1 MNKLVSKIINVVLA
15 ITSIVCFLA
24 LDFYGFGSNKNF
36 TGADV
41 MEMIEDG
48 EEIWPVL
55 FLIIPVIHIIIRLAT
70 QKLAGG
76 ILSGC
81 LMLIP
86 VITALAQVDVDYLQV
101 GFYVYAVISILM
113 ILTPLLDLAG
123 TPDSQAPAEKSN
135 QTHTMSDS
143 QLQEIVDKP
152 EMYNATLVS
161 QCKEELDIR
170 ANAQNMM
177 PEVETYS
184 NEKIDEILNNKGTYS
199 AVIVFCCKTVKA
211 ERIRKEA
218 EEQRKEQERI
228 AKEKD
233 EKRKAFWAK
242 WRWVIIGAIAAVIA
256 VACFIYFTSYT
267 HYYNSG
273 VKSFYENDNAEKAI
287 KKLSKIENPDYEN
300 YLDAK
305 YVLFDIYTEEGDTT
319 NATQAMNDI
328 YAAVKDREIAE
339 LNALYNPHVSRDAYE
354 ACAYALMSGTEGI
367 EKDYVTALNLFTVI
381 NDPISCGVCYYH
393 MGDYIEAFQTL
404 EEYDNWR
411 ASVYKGLMYADGNG
425 CSKDTHKAYKCFSQ
439 VAIED
444 FIAENIEKIQSD
456 WFHLDGDMWN
466 MDIIKEYLKYKGDL
480 SLIHG
485 HLEFRASTYGKGFED
500 AKECFSL
507 ATRMFPNDA
516 GFTRRNEFMTKLAE
530 KPTNRMERTGN
541 YYWTYFGEYIKDY
554 SYNNGIR
561 PYGYGIYEE
570 ESKGWDKNRQKL
582 AIGKF
587 GKDGKNFTWSDE
599 SLFIFYDKDDSCYY
613 VGYWKK
619 GKFQFMSHY

>member
-1 MNKLVSKIINVVLA
+1 MNKLVSKIINVVFA

-24 LDFYGFGSNKNF
+24 LDFYGFSSNKSF
-36 TGADV
+36 TGADI

-55 FLIIPVIHIIIRLAT
+55 FIIIPVIHIIVRLVT
-70 QKLAGG
+70 QKLVGG

-81 LMLIP
+81 LMFIP

-101 GFYVYAVISILM
+101 GFYVYTVISLLM
-113 ILTPLLDLAG
+113 IFTPLLDLAS

-184 NEKIDEILNNKGTYS
+184 NEKIDEILKNKGTYS

-211 ERIRKEA
+211 ERIKKEA

-242 WRWVIIGAIAAVIA
+242 WHWVIIGAITAVIA
-256 VACFIYFTSYT
+256 VACFIYFTSNT

-287 KKLSKIENPDYEN
+287 KKLSNIENPNYKN

-305 YVLFDIYTEEGDTT
+305 YVLFDIYMTEGDTT
-319 NATQAMNDI
+319 NATQAM
-328 YAAVKDREIAE
+328 
-339 LNALYNPHVSRDAYE
+339 
-354 ACAYALMSGTEGI
+354 
-367 EKDYVTALNLFTVI
+367 
-381 NDPISCGVCYYH
+381 
-393 MGDYIEAFQTL
+393 
-404 EEYDNWR
+404 
-411 ASVYKGLMYADGNG
+411 
-425 CSKDTHKAYKCFSQ
+425 
-439 VAIED
+439 
-444 FIAENIEKIQSD
+444 
-456 WFHLDGDMWN
+456 
-466 MDIIKEYLKYKGDL
+466 
-480 SLIHG
+480 
-485 HLEFRASTYGKGFED
+485 
-500 AKECFSL
+500 
-507 ATRMFPNDA
+507 
-516 GFTRRNEFMTKLAE
+516 
-530 KPTNRMERTGN
+530 
-541 YYWTYFGEYIKDY
+541 
-554 SYNNGIR
+554 
-561 PYGYGIYEE
+561 
-570 ESKGWDKNRQKL
+570 
-582 AIGKF
+582 
-587 GKDGKNFTWSDE
+587 
-599 SLFIFYDKDDSCYY
+599 
-613 VGYWKK
+613 
-619 GKFQFMSHY
+619 

>member
-15 ITSIVCFLA
+15 LISIVCFLA
-24 LDFYGFGSNKNF
+24 LDFYGFGSSKNF
-36 TGADV
+36 TGAEV

-55 FLIIPVIHIIIRLAT
+55 FVIIPVIHIIIRFLT
-70 QKLAGG
+70 QKIAGG
-76 ILSGC
+76 ILCGC

-101 GFYVYAVISILM
+101 GFYVYAVISVLM
-113 ILTPLLDLAG
+113 IFTPLLDLAG
-123 TPDSQAPAEKSN
+123 TPDSQTPADKSN
-135 QTHTMSDS
+135 QTRTMSDS
-143 QLQEIVDKP
+143 QLQKIVDKP

-170 ANAQNMM
+170 TNAQSMM
-177 PEVETYS
+177 PEVETYN
-184 NEKIDEILNNKGTYS
+184 NEKIDDILKNKGTYS
-199 AVIVFCCKTVKA
+199 AAIVFCCKTVKA

-233 EKRKAFWAK
+233 EKRKSFWAK
-242 WRWVIIGAIAAVIA
+242 WRWVIIGTITAVFTVVCA
-256 VACFIYFTSYT
+256 IYFTSNT
-267 HYYNSG
+267 HYNNCGINYY
-273 VKSFYENDNAEKAI
+273 KNDNAEKAI
-287 KKLSKIENPDYEN
+287 KQLSKIENINYEN

-305 YVLFDIYTEEGDTT
+305 YVLFDIYMTEGDTT
-319 NATQAMNDI
+319 NATQAMQDV

-339 LNALYNPHVSRDAYE
+339 LNTLYNPHVSREAYE
-354 ACAYALMSGTEGI
+354 ACAYALMEGIECI

-393 MGDYIEAFQTL
+393 MGDYIEAFQTI

-411 ASVYKGLMYADGNG
+411 ASIYKGLMYAYGNG
-425 CSKDTHKAYKCFSQ
+425 CTKDTYKAYKCFSQ

-444 FIAENIEKIQSD
+444 FIEENIETIQSD

-466 MDIIKEYLKYKGDL
+466 IDIIKEYLIYKSDL

-485 HLEFRASTYGKGFED
+485 SLEFRASTYGKGFED
-500 AKECFSL
+500 AKECISL
-507 ATRMFPNDA
+507 AARIFPNDA
-516 GFTRRNEFMTKLAE
+516 RFTRRNEFITKMAE
-530 KPTNRMERTGN
+530 KTTENMKRTGN

-554 SYNNGIR
+554 SYSNGIR

-582 AIGKF
+582 VIGKF
-587 GKDGKNFTWSDE
+587 GKDGREFTWSDE
-599 SLFIFYDKDDSCYY
+599 SLYIFYDKDDSCYY
-613 VGYWKK
+613 VGYWEK
-619 GKFQFMSHY
+619 GKFHFMSHY